1 MRRGF
6 CLACRAL
13 AILPVFLFA
22 GASMGAEKKAAP
34 AKPPAKAPA
43 KAKVEARETGP
54 LSDESKPC
62 VACHTQKTP
71 GIVAQWRD
79 SRHGELGISCWE
91 CHNTQAKDDPA
102 AFRHEGAT
110 IVTAVTPKACEPCHF
125 GIVEEFEKSHHAS
138 AAKFIG
144 SLDNVLGE
152 VVEGRLAAVNGCW
165 QCHGSTVAVL
175 KNADGS
181 VQKSAIGAP
190 VLDPAT
196 WPNTG
201 IGRVNPD
208 GSRGACSACHSR
220 HTFSKAMARQPEVC
234 GKCHLGPDHPQAE
247 IYDESKHGIAYRTRK
262 SEMNLDS
269 PTWVVGRD
277 YTAAPTCATCH
288 VSATAKQPL
297 THDVGARISWTLR
310 PIVSRKQEGWEKKR
324 AGMKDVCTSCHGG
337 AFIDSFYK
345 SYDDTVDLWN
355 TKFAQP
361 AQAIMTALRDA
372 GKLTP
377 TPFDEEIE
385 WTFYRLWHHEGRRAR
400 MGAAMMGPD
409 FVQWHGFF
417 EVAENFYTKF
427 LPQAREAAHGDE
439 KVLAAIKAVED
450 DPRHIW
456 KKGLS
461 PEERKKIDAFY
472 KERYGN

>member
-1 MRRGF
+1 MRLGLSLSRSVI
-6 CLACRAL
+6 
-13 AILPVFLFA
+13 AILPVLFLA
-22 GASMGAEKKAAP
+22 GTSKGAETKAAP
-34 AKPPAKAPA
+34 ANTQA
-43 KAKVEARETGP
+43 KAKSRAPETGP

-62 VACHTQKTP
+62 VACHTLKTP

-79 SRHGELGISCWE
+79 SKHGAQGIACWE
-91 CHNTQAKDDPA
+91 CHNAEAKDQG
-102 AFRHEGAT
+102 AFKHEGAI
-110 IVTAVTPKACEPCHF
+110 IVTAVSPKACAPCH
-125 GIVEEFEKSHHAS
+125 GDIVEEFERSHHAS

-165 QCHGSTVAVL
+165 QCHGSTLAFL
-175 KNADGS
+175 KSADGS

-190 VLDPAT
+190 VLDPTT

-201 IGRVNPD
+201 IGRLNPD
-208 GSRGACSACHSR
+208 GSNGACSACHSR

-247 IYDESKHGIAYRTRK
+247 IYEESKHGIAYRTRK
-262 SEMNLDS
+262 SEMNLGS

-288 VSATAKQPL
+288 MSATAKQPL
-297 THDVGARISWTLR
+297 SHDVGARISWTLR
-310 PIVSRKQEGWEKKR
+310 PVVSKKQEGWEKKR
-324 AGMKDVCTSCHGG
+324 AGMRDVCTSCHGG

-361 AQAIMTALRDA
+361 AQNIMTALRDA

-400 MGAAMMGPD
+400 MGAAMQGPD

-417 EVAENFYTKF
+417 EVAENFYMKF

-439 KVLAAIKAVED
+439 RVLAAIKAVED
-450 DPRHIW
+450 DPRHVW

-461 PEERKKIDAFY
+461 PEERRKIDAFY

>member
-1 MRRGF
+1 MRIQRRIR
-6 CLACRAL
+6 LAPLFAL
-13 AILPVFLFA
+13 ALLPAVVLSA
-22 GASMGAEKKAAP
+22 APPGAP
-34 AKPPAKAPA
+34 AKKRAASASGAKTTAS
-43 KAKVEARETGP
+43 
-54 LSDESKPC
+54 LSAESRAC
-62 VACHTQKTP
+62 VTCHEKKTP

-79 SRHGELGISCWE
+79 SKHGAQGIACWE
-91 CHNTQAKDDPA
+91 CHNADAKNPA
-102 AFRHEGAT
+102 AFKHEGAT
-110 IVTAVTPKACEPCHF
+110 IVTAVTPEACAPCH
-125 GIVEEFEKSHHAS
+125 GEIVAEFQKSHHAS

-165 QCHGSTVAVL
+165 QCHGSTLTFL

-181 VQKSAIGAP
+181 LQKSTLGAP

-208 GSRGACSACHSR
+208 GTRGTCSACHSR
-220 HTFSKAMARQPEVC
+220 HVFSKAMARQPEVC

-247 IYDESKHGIAYRTRK
+247 IYEESKHGIAYRTRK
-262 SEMNLDS
+262 GEMKLDADK
-269 PTWVVGRD
+269 WIVGRD

-288 VSATAKQPL
+288 MSATASLPV
-297 THDVGARISWTLR
+297 THDVGARLSWTLR
-310 PIVSRKQEGWEKKR
+310 PVISKKLDGWEKKR
-324 AGMKDVCTSCHGG
+324 ADMKGVCTNCHGG
-337 AFIDSFYK
+337 AFIESFYK
-345 SYDDTVDLWN
+345 SYDDTIDLWN

-361 AQAIMTALRDA
+361 AQNVMNALREA

-400 MGAAMMGPD
+400 MDASMQGPD

-417 EVAENFYTKF
+417 EVAENFYIRF
-427 LPQAREAAHGDE
+427 LPQAKEAAHGDA
-439 KVLAAIKAVED
+439 KVLAAIQAVDD
-450 DPRHIW
+450 DPRHAW
-456 KKGLS
+456 RKGLS

-472 KERYGN
+472 KDRYGN

>member
-1 MRRGF
+1 MKSRFGIR
-6 CLACRAL
+6 LAAVSLAVSAIAL
-13 AILPVFLFA
+13 L
-22 GASMGAEKKAAP
+22 AA
-34 AKPPAKAPA
+34 APPAKKKAPPA
-43 KAKVEARETGP
+43 SAAPETGP

-62 VACHTQKTP
+62 VTCHTQKTP
-71 GIVAQWRD
+71 GIVAQWRA
-79 SRHGELGISCWE
+79 SKHGAQGISCWE
-91 CHNTQAKDDPA
+91 CHNAEAKDPA
-102 AFRHEGAT
+102 AFKHEGAT
-110 IVTAVTPKACEPCHF
+110 IVTAVTPAACEPCH
-125 GIVEEFEKSHHAS
+125 GDIVNEFQRSHHAS

-165 QCHGSTVAVL
+165 QCHGSTLAFL

-190 VLDPAT
+190 VLDPST

-208 GSRGACSACHSR
+208 GTRGTCSACHSR
-220 HTFSKAMARQPEVC
+220 HVFSKAMARQPEVC

-247 IYDESKHGIAYRTRK
+247 IYDESKHGIAYRTQK
-262 SEMNLDS
+262 AEMNLNA

-288 VSATAKQPL
+288 MSATTKLPV

-310 PIVSRKQEGWEKKR
+310 PVVSRKLENWEKKR
-324 AGMKDVCTSCHGG
+324 ADMKQVCTTCHGG
-337 AFIDSFYK
+337 AFIASFYK

-361 AQAIMTALRDA
+361 AQSVMNALRDA
-372 GKLTP
+372 GKLTA

-385 WTFYRLWHHEGRRAR
+385 WTFYHLWHHEGRRAR
-400 MGAAMMGPD
+400 MGAAMQGPD

-417 EVAENFYTKF
+417 EVAENFYMKF
-427 LPQAREAAHGDE
+427 LPQAKEAAHGDE
-439 KVLAAIKAVED
+439 KVLAALKAVDD
-450 DPRHIW
+450 DPRHAW
-456 KKGLS
+456 RKGLS
-461 PEERKKIDAFY
+461 PEERKKIDEFY
-472 KERYGN
+472 KERYEK

>member
-1 MRRGF
+1 MAAHRRGDVVPLCVVAVAAF
-6 CLACRAL
+6 LAA
-13 AILPVFLFA
+13 
-22 GASMGAEKKAAP
+22 ASGIGQTAAAKKATAV
-34 AKPPAKAPA
+34 KPRVLLSA
-43 KAKVEARETGP
+43 ETQ
-54 LSDESKPC
+54 SC
-62 VACHTQKTP
+62 VSCHQKKTP
-71 GIVAQWRD
+71 GIVAQWRG
-79 SRHGELGISCWE
+79 SRHALQGIGCWE
-91 CHNTQAKDDPA
+91 CHNAEAKDPG
-102 AFRHEGAT
+102 AFPHEGAT
-110 IVTAVTPKACEPCHF
+110 VLTVVPPSACANCH
-125 GIVEEFEKSHHAS
+125 GDLVNEFQHSHHAD

-165 QCHGSTVAVL
+165 QCHGSTVAVV

-181 VQKSAIGAP
+181 VKKSPAGAP
-190 VLDPAT
+190 VLDPST

-201 IGRVNPD
+201 IGRINLD

-220 HTFSKAMARQPEVC
+220 HAFSKAMARQPEVC

-247 IYDESKHGIAYRTRK
+247 IYEESKHGIAYRTQLADMHLG
-262 SEMNLDS
+262 SEK
-269 PTWVVGRD
+269 WVVGVD
-277 YTAAPTCATCH
+277 YTAAPTCSTCH
-288 VSATAKQPL
+288 MSATARQPL

-310 PIVSRKQEGWEKKR
+310 PVISKKLEDWDKKR
-324 AGMKDVCTSCHGG
+324 AAMKDVCGACHGG
-337 AFIDSFYK
+337 DFVNAFYK
-345 SYDDTVDLWN
+345 NFDDTIDLWN

-361 AQAIMTALRDA
+361 AQNVMTALREA

-400 MGAAMMGPD
+400 MGASMQGPD

-427 LPQAREAAHGDE
+427 LPQAKEAAHGDE
-439 KVLAAIKAVED
+439 KVLAVIRAVED
-450 DPRHIW
+450 DPRHAW

-461 PEERKKIDAFY
+461 PEERRKIDAFY
-472 KERYGN
+472 KERYGKD

>member
-1 MRRGF
+1 MTFTRRNR
-6 CLACRAL
+6 LAGLSVPLLL
-13 AILPVFLFA
+13 AFLLTAFSGDAQTKPKPKPKPV
-22 GASMGAEKKAAP
+22 AP
-34 AKPPAKAPA
+34 AKE
-43 KAKVEARETGP
+43 VGP

-62 VACHTQKTP
+62 VACHTTKTP

-79 SRHGELGISCWE
+79 SRHGEMGISCWE
-91 CHNTQAKDDPA
+91 CHNAEAKDPG
-102 AFRHEGAT
+102 AFKHEGAT
-110 IVTAVTPKACEPCHF
+110 IVTAVSPKACAPCH
-125 GIVEEFEKSHHAS
+125 GDIVEEFERSHHAS

-165 QCHGSTVAVL
+165 QCHGSTLAFL
-175 KNADGS
+175 KSADGS

-190 VLDPAT
+190 VLDPST

-201 IGRVNPD
+201 IGRLNPD
-208 GSRGACSACHSR
+208 GSSGACSACHSR
-220 HTFSKAMARQPEVC
+220 HNFSKAMARQPEVC

-262 SEMNLDS
+262 SEMNLNS
-269 PTWVVGRD
+269 PTWIVGRD

-288 VSATAKQPL
+288 MSATAKQPL

-310 PIVSRKQEGWEKKR
+310 PVVSKKQEGWEKKR
-324 AGMKDVCTSCHGG
+324 AGMRDVCTNCHGG

-345 SYDDTVDLWN
+345 SFDDTVDLWN

-361 AQAIMTALRDA
+361 AQSIMTALRDA

-400 MGAAMMGPD
+400 MGAAMLGPD

-417 EVAENFYTKF
+417 EVAENFYMRF
-427 LPQAREAAHGDE
+427 LPQAREAAHGNE

-450 DPRHIW
+450 DPRHAW

-461 PEERKKIDAFY
+461 PEERKQIDAFY